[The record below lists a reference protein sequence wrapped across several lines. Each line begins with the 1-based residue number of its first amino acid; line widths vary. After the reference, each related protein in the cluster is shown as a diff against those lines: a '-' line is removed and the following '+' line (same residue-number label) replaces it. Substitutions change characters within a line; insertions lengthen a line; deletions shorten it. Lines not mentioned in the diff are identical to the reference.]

1 MSSLIKASI
10 KTSELKKIDAN
21 KIVKGEKDNYIP
33 ITISVDDESR
43 YGQNVSIYIE
53 QTKEEREAKNP
64 RQYIA
69 NGSVIWTDGKI
80 VKGQREVLCMTQIG
94 EALCTAA
101 WLSAKETFWFPVA
114 AVFRARASCG
124 KHLRPCCLW
133 NRQLN
138 HKLVQ

>member
-80 VKGQREVLCMTQIG
+80 VKGQREDNNG
-94 EALCTAA
+94 GG
-101 WLSAKETFWFPVA
+101 AKSQPAPSLGGGLDDLPF
-114 AVFRARASCG
+114 
-124 KHLRPCCLW
+124 
-133 NRQLN
+133 
-138 HKLVQ
+138 

>member
-21 KIVKGEKDNYIP
+21 KIVKGEKDSYIP

-53 QTKEEREAKNP
+53 QTKEEREAKTP

-80 VKGQREVLCMTQIG
+80 VKGQREENNGGGGNTKPAPSLG
-94 EALCTAA
+94 GGLDD
-101 WLSAKETFWFPVA
+101 LPF
-114 AVFRARASCG
+114 
-124 KHLRPCCLW
+124 
-133 NRQLN
+133 
-138 HKLVQ
+138 